1 MNWVGLGGASAL
13 GCLIS
18 AAELGAVQRK
28 AIPVRALPWVLLR
41 LGIESGS
48 SAIAYG
54 TFITVF
60 DGLRWFTGA
69 WPTLLAG
76 LVGPAILRSQLS
88 VLGSGEEVSGFGPAT
103 AYRKFQMN
111 VDQAIDEASAVS
123 QAHWIVTGVLPRLN
137 QMPLGTF
144 TDSVRFYIKGLDR
157 LTEQEKTQQ
166 LAFVEQVLTDT
177 VSDEEKCKTICERL
191 LDFGGRRLVQRL
203 ISN

>member
-76 LVGPAILRSQLS
+76 LVGLS
-88 VLGSGEEVSGFGPAT
+88 
-103 AYRKFQMN
+103 
-111 VDQAIDEASAVS
+111 
-123 QAHWIVTGVLPRLN
+123 
-137 QMPLGTF
+137 
-144 TDSVRFYIKGLDR
+144 
-157 LTEQEKTQQ
+157 
-166 LAFVEQVLTDT
+166 
-177 VSDEEKCKTICERL
+177 
-191 LDFGGRRLVQRL
+191 
-203 ISN
+203 